1 MPGNAPCTDNR
12 RLRTGDTLAPC
23 LNMSAEALLGRSLA
37 VIAHPLLAW
46 RVLSQ
51 RGRIYLAGAYLV
63 AAYVMVLT
71 TLLLARP

>member
-1 MPGNAPCTDNR
+1 
-12 RLRTGDTLAPC
+12 
-23 LNMSAEALLGRSLA
+23 MSAEALLGRGLA

-51 RGRIYLAGAYLV
+51 RGRICLAGAYLAVGYV
-63 AAYVMVLT
+63 AVLT

>member
-1 MPGNAPCTDNR
+1 
-12 RLRTGDTLAPC
+12 
-23 LNMSAEALLGRSLA
+23 MSAEALLGRSLA
-37 VIAHPLLAW
+37 VMAHPLLAW

-63 AAYVMVLT
+63 VAYAVVLT